1 MGELRLRVLETT
13 ALTAQVRTLEL
24 AAENG
29 GTLPGF
35 TAGAHI
41 RVTLPDGTDRH
52 YSLVNTLP
60 DTAATAQP
68 ATYRLGIRLEE
79 DGKGGSRHMHGLAAG
94 DVIDASL
101 PRNDFA
107 LADTD
112 APVLLIA
119 GGIGVTPLI
128 SMASELKAKGR
139 PFAFHYA
146 GRSRVLLA
154 FVDELAAIDEG
165 ALTIHCDDEPET
177 CIDLKALIG
186 RAPAEGHIYV
196 CGPRGMIEA
205 VREIA
210 HARGIAKDHVHFE
223 LFDAPKAE
231 TGDQPFEV
239 EISSTGQVFTVPPGK
254 SIIEVL
260 EAEGVDLI
268 YDCQRGDCGICQ
280 TAVIEGIPDHRDVIL
295 TDDER
300 AANDVMQICVSRA
313 KSSRLVLDL

>member
-1 MGELRLRVLETT
+1 MGELKLKVLRTE
-13 ALTAQVRTLEL
+13 ALTAHIRTLEL
-24 AAENG
+24 AAEDG
-29 GTLPGF
+29 GKLPGF
-35 TAGAHI
+35 SAGGHI
-41 RVTLPDGTDRH
+41 RVTLPDGTERH
-52 YSLVNTLP
+52 YSLVNIFP
-60 DTAATAQP
+60 DADATADP
-68 ATYRLGIRLEE
+68 TVYRLGIRLEE
-79 DGKGGSRHMHGLAAG
+79 DGKGGSRYMHGLGAG

-107 LADTD
+107 LIDTD
-112 APVLLIA
+112 APALLIA

-139 PFAFHYA
+139 PFGFHYA
-146 GRSRVLLA
+146 GRSRGLLA
-154 FVDELAAIDEG
+154 FVEELAAIDAN
-165 ALTIHCDDEPET
+165 ALTLHCDDEPET
-177 CIDLKALIG
+177 CIDLKSLIG
-186 RAPAEGHIYV
+186 KAPADGHIYV

-210 HARGIAKDHVHFE
+210 HARGLAKDHVHFE
-223 LFDAPKAE
+223 LFDAPQTE
-231 TGDQPFEV
+231 TGDKAFEV

-280 TAVIEGIPDHRDVIL
+280 TTVLEGVPDHRDVIL

-313 KSSRLVLDL
+313 KSARLVLDL